1 MTDFIEPQSLQ
12 IRELVELDG
21 VSYALVEDHGRSF
34 RVGAIAPDWQGAL
47 AGRLADPALDAD
59 GIWLMPA
66 GAKALPLTVMCCGLG
81 AVWPGMGRELY
92 ANFPVAADAMDEI
105 ASLADWDLLGL
116 MDAMDLDRISQTR
129 WQIPYLFMLEYAQ
142 WRQLKSL
149 GINPQVICGHSL
161 GELIALCV
169 SGVLDA
175 KSAWHL
181 LETRAMHMADLE
193 ARSGRQGGMLAVPA
207 RARDVQA
214 ALAAWPELR
223 ISNRNTPSQYILSG
237 PRDQL
242 LEARRAFRRKKIP
255 AVMLSMDLAF
265 HNPAMAVLRDISILR
280 LSGLTMRKPDASL
293 LSCVH
298 GRPYPEAPQ
307 QICEA
312 IADLDEN
319 AVDWVTLI
327 ESVLRDFPAAGF
339 LELGP
344 QEILCGLTGEL
355 VPDSW
360 RVPCDRKGHEQEVMA
375 EACARLFA
383 AGHLNFAAIQAL
395 ARKAN
400 TSALTRPAW
409 LPGPAQA
416 HEQDRLAEI
425 AAADQEAIL
434 GLLAEVTG
442 KDIAELSPGLDLRRD
457 LDLRSVNFPYLML
470 EAEKRLGRQ
479 LMLENLFRIDTVADL
494 IHFLAG
500 KPSPEIASAVGK
512 RPDFALSRPRIQR
525 YLPDCDCEP
534 PALTRAS
541 FTLDACQ
548 APAGPVLLWL
558 VADPAMRQPS
568 TFAGEIIAQDKA
580 NGQLPAA
587 DYLILAGRP
596 QAIAAAPDFSAL
608 QEQILAANAAEKQ
621 PALVVIQRFI
631 CAQEPDL
638 AKVCAWF
645 AEAGEL
651 LQAWPAPWRLIAW
664 LAPDVQALNSGFSD
678 MLLAEIA
685 HGAGRRIVWSSLPGQ
700 KYFARYCEAGGFY
713 AGLIPEENDEPGHF
727 QALCQF
733 SAYAVPDLA
742 THGADAAWSP
752 LACAGGS
759 PGSPWLPLGS
769 LLAAMA
775 KGIRPIVTGLTV
787 SGLHDLRVLGF
798 MALPQ
803 GVTRECRLRAGSF
816 LELPLDGC
824 PTRHCHVNMDLASLA
839 PSGRKNG
846 LWQPLCD
853 AVFRLAPAPVV
864 LGAVNNSFL
873 EAAAIFGD
881 KNRDAFYQTLGLPPV
896 WQRLCGARFVTDANG
911 AVTGLA
917 ADLRLDRELPIAIQ
931 FQAVDAFWQAACLCL
946 AAQTESISAIL
957 ASWRFTRAG
966 LVMYRE
972 DLLNQNG
979 LMLMLRLVWS
989 DRELR
994 RFNGGILGRDGLAMT
1009 VHNFEFDYIRIKA
1022 VSA

>member
-1 MTDFIEPQSLQ
+1 MSDFIKPQSLQ

-21 VSYALVEDHGRSF
+21 ISYALVEDCGRSF
-34 RVGAIAPDWQGAL
+34 RVGAVAPDWQAAL
-47 AGRLADPALDAD
+47 AGCLADPARAAD

-92 ANFPVAADAMDEI
+92 ANFPVAAQAMDEV

-116 MDAMDLDRISQTR
+116 MDATDLDRISQTR

-149 GINPQVICGHSL
+149 GISPQVICGHSL

-207 RARDVQA
+207 RASDVQA
-214 ALAAWPELR
+214 ALDAWPELR

-280 LSGLTMRKPDASL
+280 LSGLTMHKPDASL

-298 GRPYPEAPQ
+298 GRPYPAAQQ

-319 AVDWVTLI
+319 AVDWVALI
-327 ESVLRDFPAAGF
+327 ESVRREFPAAGF

-360 RVPCDRKGHEQEVMA
+360 RVPCDRKGHEREAMA

-383 AGHLNFAAIQAL
+383 AGHLNCAAIRAL
-395 ARKAN
+395 AQAEN
-400 TSALTRPAW
+400 TFALTRPAW
-409 LPGPAQA
+409 LPQPAQA
-416 HEQDRLAEI
+416 QEQDRLAGI
-425 AAADQEAIL
+425 SAADQEAVL

-500 KPSPEIASAVGK
+500 KASPEIANALGE

-525 YLPDCDCEP
+525 YLPDCSCQP
-534 PALTRAS
+534 PVLARAS
-541 FTLDACQ
+541 FTAGACQ
-548 APAGPVLLWL
+548 PPAGPVLHWL
-558 VADPAMRQPS
+558 VADPAMQRPQ
-568 TFAGEIIAQDKA
+568 TFAGKIIAPDKS
-580 NGQLPAA
+580 NGQLPPG
-587 DYLILAGRP
+587 DCLILAGAP
-596 QAIAAAPDFSAL
+596 QAMTAAFELSAL

-621 PALVVIQRFI
+621 PALLVIQRFI
-631 CAQEPDL
+631 CAQGPDL

-645 AEAGEL
+645 AQAGEL
-651 LQAWPAPWRLIAW
+651 LQAWPAPCRLIAW
-664 LAPDVQALNSGFSD
+664 LVPDVHALNSGFTD

-685 HGAGRRIVWSSLPGQ
+685 YGSGRRIVWSSLPAQ

-727 QALCQF
+727 QAICQF
-733 SAYAVPDLA
+733 SAYAAPALA
-742 THGADAAWSP
+742 THGANSAWSP
-752 LACAGGS
+752 LGSAGEAAGT
-759 PGSPWLPLGS
+759 PWLPLGS
-769 LLAAMA
+769 LLTAMA

-787 SGLHDLRVLGF
+787 SGLHDLRVFGF
-798 MALPQ
+798 TGLPQ
-803 GVTRECRLRAGSF
+803 GVTRECRLSASSF
-816 LELPLDGC
+816 LELPLDGS

-853 AVFRLAPAPVV
+853 AVFRLAPAAVE
-864 LGAVNNSFL
+864 LGAAKNSFP
-873 EAAAIFGD
+873 EAAASD
-881 KNRDAFYQTLGLPPV
+881 AKNTDAFYQTLGLPPV
-896 WQRLCGARFVTDANG
+896 WRRLSGARLATDAKG
-911 AVTGLA
+911 AVAGLA
-917 ADLRLDRELPIAIQ
+917 ADLRLEPELPIALQ
-931 FQAVDAFWQAACLCL
+931 FQAVDGFWQAACLCL

-957 ASWRFTRAG
+957 SSWRFTRAG

-979 LMLMLRLVWS
+979 LKLMLRLVWS

-994 RFNGGILGRDGLAMT
+994 RFNGSILGRDGLAMT
-1009 VHNFEFDYIRIKA
+1009 VHNFEFDYIRMKA